1 MGQFG
6 LKILYRIMNLID
18 DTSLTSDERIDLSF
32 RYDADEE
39 HIKKEWN
46 FLIVMRVVALNGY
59 MMK

>member
-1 MGQFG
+1 M
-6 LKILYRIMNLID
+6 KILYRIMNLID